1 MTTPV
6 LDRYEIRSE
15 LGQGGMSVVYR
26 ARDRQLPRDVA
37 VKVLHGFLAKQED
50 ARQRFH
56 REAVAV
62 AKLHHP
68 GIVEIFD
75 YSGPDAPE
83 TYIVTE
89 LINGT
94 TLRDFFEKH
103 GPFPHPE
110 MGALIIAE
118 LCRPLAHAH
127 QQGVI
132 HRDLKPENVMV
143 TLDGHLK
150 LMDFGIAQIQD
161 GQKLTLTGTLLGSP
175 AHMAPEVI
183 DGERPDARADIF
195 SLGTMLYWLA
205 VGKLPFQAP
214 NPSALFRRILEGQY
228 DDPQELE
235 PRIGN
240 GLAKIIRR
248 ALEPIRDARY
258 ASVLE
263 LKADLENELLSVA
276 LTPAETKVRELL
288 VDPKAFAEAARPE
301 LIRALMEG
309 ARGALR
315 ARGYA
320 RALDRVNRV
329 LAIEPGHL
337 EARALAKSVGSR
349 TALTQRKKAVAGVL
363 ASAALAAGVAY
374 AWWFGPGPSSEARPV
389 DLPRPTP
396 GVALAQTPT
405 TALRPSPPITS
416 PAVSERPTP
425 SASESPAPRPS
436 ASLATKASPRP
447 SGKPDPRSSA
457 SPSAATPSSPPSP
470 SAASSATPSPSAA
483 SSATPSPSPSETA
496 RPAVSEGPRPVS
508 ASLRLKVGN
517 SFADVAI
524 DGVVVEHDFY
534 VGSVSLSPG
543 KHVLTVEKPGFG
555 RFLPRNL
562 EVDAAGQIFELRP
575 DGRHPVRGELL
586 FAVPKQGMSAP
597 PDWQPIR

>member
-1 MTTPV
+1 MTAPV
-6 LDRYEIRSE
+6 LERYEIRSE

-89 LINGT
+89 LISGA

-143 TLDGHLK
+143 TVDGHLK

-205 VGKLPFQAP
+205 VGKLPFAAP

-248 ALEPIRDARY
+248 TLEPIRDARY
-258 ASVLE
+258 GSVLE
-263 LKADLENELLSVA
+263 LLADLENELLSVA

-301 LIRALMEG
+301 IVRALMEG

-349 TALTQRKKAVAGVL
+349 TALTQRKKALAGVL
-363 ASAALAAGVAY
+363 ATAALASGVGY
-374 AWWFGPGPSSEARPV
+374 AWWFGPGASSEARSV
-389 DLPRPTP
+389 DPPR
-396 GVALAQTPT
+396 ATPT
-405 TALRPSPPITS
+405 AVLTQTQATALSASPLPVASPSLEPSPSPSTS
-416 PAVSERPTP
+416 A
-425 SASESPAPRPS
+425 APRPS
-436 ASLATKASPRP
+436 VSLAPKPSPRP
-447 SGKPDPRSSA
+447 SGKPEPRSSPSATAAA
-457 SPSAATPSSPPSP
+457 SPPPSP
-470 SAASSATPSPSAA
+470 SAM
-483 SSATPSPSPSETA
+483 SSATPSPSPSESA
-496 RPAVSEGPRPVS
+496 RPTVSESPRPVS

-534 VGSVSLSPG
+534 VGSVSLTPG

-575 DGRHPVRGELL
+575 DGRHPIKGELL
-586 FAVPKQGMSAP
+586 FAVPKQGASAP

>member
-1 MTTPV
+1 MTAPV
-6 LDRYEIRSE
+6 LERYEIRSE

-89 LINGT
+89 LISGA

-205 VGKLPFQAP
+205 VGKLPFAAP

-248 ALEPIRDARY
+248 TLEPIRDARY
-258 ASVLE
+258 GSVLE
-263 LKADLENELLSVA
+263 LLADLENELLSVA

-301 LIRALMEG
+301 IVRALMEG

-349 TALTQRKKAVAGVL
+349 TALTQRKKALAGVL
-363 ASAALAAGVAY
+363 ATAALASGVGY
-374 AWWFGPGPSSEARPV
+374 AWWFGPGASSEARSV
-389 DLPRPTP
+389 DPPR
-396 GVALAQTPT
+396 ATPT
-405 TALRPSPPITS
+405 AVLTQTQATALSASPLPVASPSLEPSPSPSTS
-416 PAVSERPTP
+416 A
-425 SASESPAPRPS
+425 APRPS
-436 ASLATKASPRP
+436 VSLAPKPSPRP
-447 SGKPDPRSSA
+447 SGKPEPRSSPSATAAA
-457 SPSAATPSSPPSP
+457 SPPPSP
-470 SAASSATPSPSAA
+470 SAM
-483 SSATPSPSPSETA
+483 SSATPSPSPSESA
-496 RPAVSEGPRPVS
+496 RPTVSESPRPVS

-534 VGSVSLSPG
+534 VGSVSLTPG

-575 DGRHPVRGELL
+575 DGRHPIKGELL
-586 FAVPKQGMSAP
+586 FAVPKQGASAP

>member
-1 MTTPV
+1 VTAPV

-26 ARDRQLPRDVA
+26 ARDKQLPRDVA

-89 LINGT
+89 LISGS
-94 TLRDFFEKH
+94 TLRDFFDKH

-127 QQGVI
+127 EQGVI

-183 DGERPDARADIF
+183 DGERPDARADVF

-205 VGKLPFQAP
+205 VGKLPFSAP

-240 GLAKIIRR
+240 GLAKVIRR
-248 ALEPIRDARY
+248 SLEPIRDARY
-258 ASVLE
+258 GSVLE
-263 LKADLENELLSVA
+263 LHADLENELLSVG
-276 LTPAETKVRELL
+276 LTPPETRVRELL
-288 VDPKAFAEAARPE
+288 VDPQAFAEAARPE
-301 LIRALMEG
+301 ILRTLVEG
-309 ARGALR
+309 ARAALR
-315 ARGYA
+315 SKSYA

-329 LAIEPGHL
+329 LAIDPGHL
-337 EARALAKSVGSR
+337 EARGLAKSVGSQ
-349 TALTQRKKAVAGVL
+349 TALSQQKK
-363 ASAALAAGVAY
+363 ALAAGLATVALASGVAY
-374 AWWFGPGPSSEARPV
+374 AWWFGPERQSEARPV
-389 DLPRPTP
+389 DLP
-396 GVALAQTPT
+396 
-405 TALRPSPPITS
+405 S
-416 PAVSERPTP
+416 PTP
-425 SASESPAPRPS
+425 SAAVLAKTPTAAAVLAKIPTATVAALGTPSPAAPTLGP
-436 ASLATKASPRP
+436 SPRP
-447 SGKPDPRSSA
+447 SGSGAARTSARPSSKPEVTSSPA
-457 SPSAATPSSPPSP
+457 PSPAGSPSATAAPSATAVPSAKPGPTPSESP
-470 SAASSATPSPSAA
+470 
-483 SSATPSPSPSETA
+483 
-496 RPAVSEGPRPVS
+496 RPVVSEGPRPVS

-534 VGSVSLSPG
+534 VGTVSLSPG

-586 FAVPKQGMSAP
+586 FAVPKQGLSAP